1 MTSEF
6 VALPATETAACAID
20 AIREL
25 DDDFESI
32 YYVYTLDPAGALT
45 GVLSL
50 RTLIVADRD
59 ARLSDLAY
67 RDVVWVAPDVDQ
79 EDVADEMAK
88 YDLVAV
94 PVCDE
99 NRHVLGI
106 VTVDDAL
113 DVIAEEHEE
122 DLQIAGV
129 GASESGSGDC
139 LGRYRRGARCGGR
152 CERIRDLPHVR
163 DAGGA
168 ARGGPCG
175 VVRAQL
181 LPGV

>member
-1 MTSEF
+1 M
-6 VALPATETAACAID
+6 
-20 AIREL
+20 
-25 DDDFESI
+25 
-32 YYVYTLDPAGALT
+32 YTLDPAGALT

-129 GASESGSGDC
+129 GASESGSG
-139 LGRYRRGARCGGR
+139 RGAA
-152 CERIRDLPHVR
+152 H
-163 DAGGA
+163 AY
-168 ARGGPCG
+168 
-175 VVRAQL
+175 VVRAAQYWVL
-181 LPGV
+181 VSAIASGVIAAVLDAQAVRAHT